1 MVIAVKIIGEMSPQE
16 QGLKTWWSLA
26 EEFMTME
33 HQKIEKYYNI
43 VTDLDDPCI
52 SKMNA
57 KEVEIILN
65 SMAFKCGSRTHTII
79 TFDEQLINSN

>member
-16 QGLKTWWSLA
+16 QDLKTWWSLA

-52 SKMNA
+52 NKMNKA
-57 KEVEIILN
+57 EVEIILN
-65 SMAFKCGSRTHTII
+65 SMPFKYGSPTHTII
-79 TFDEQLINSN
+79 TFDEQIIDPN

>member
-26 EEFMTME
+26 EEFMTMGP
-33 HQKIEKYYNI
+33 QKLEKYYKK
-43 VTDLDDPCI
+43 VTDLVDPYNN
-52 SKMNA
+52 KMNE

-79 TFDEQLINSN
+79 TFD